1 MKALVVDDDV
11 VSRMALVDLMQSFSR
26 LEVVE
31 AGDGEEAW
39 QMIQSGL
46 TPVILCSD
54 VQMPKVNGIELLQK
68 VRGNPSFKEM
78 PFVLVTSSA
87 DLDTV
92 KKAISLGTSHYI
104 VKPFNASEARMNV
117 EKIMVKVWER
127 LAENPALT
135 LRRLNI
141 TPERLLTYC
150 VAFQKQIE
158 SAVAELQACLNLNDS
173 QSYRTK
179 VDSLHTGC
187 VTLGLWYGATL
198 VNRLREGRPTLEFI
212 EQSLFEVQNAID
224 AQVNK
229 ARSMSLVR

>member
-39 QMIQSGL
+39 QLMQGGL

-158 SAVAELQACLNLNDS
+158 SAVAELQACLNLNDA
-173 QSYRTK
+173 QTYRTK

-198 VNRLREGRPTLEFI
+198 VNRMREGRPTLDFI
-212 EQSLFEVQNAID
+212 EQTLFEVQNAID

-229 ARSMSLVR
+229 ARSMSMVR